1 MQKKLDIICIGSVL
15 WDIIGRSTYTMS
27 SGSDKPGKIIKIPG
41 GVALNL
47 AMALQKNGFNSS
59 LLSAIGAD
67 NDGDQ
72 LIEQI
77 KLRGIDTEHIYRA
90 KSFPTDKYMAVEGSN
105 GLIGAIADTHTL
117 ERCEKYILSPLKNGK
132 LYKLNEP
139 WAGIIVLDGNLTENL
154 LNKINSDPLF
164 KNVDLRIAPASPG
177 KAVRLR
183 TCLNGNVRTVYMNLE
198 EANLIVNQNFNES
211 CSAAIAL
218 LNAGFKRAV
227 VTNGGNKVTVAE
239 KDSLITIT
247 PPNVDVV
254 RVTGAGDVFMASHIQ
269 AELIGKQKETAVNF
283 ALNQTAKYISGSEKL

>member
-90 KSFPTDKYMAVEGSN
+90 KSFPTDKYIAVEGSN

-227 VTNGGNKVTVAE
+227 VTNGGNKVTIAE
-239 KDSLITIT
+239 KDSQITIT

-269 AELIGKQKETAVNF
+269 AELIGKQKETAINF

>member
-1 MQKKLDIICIGSVL
+1 MQQKLDIICIGSVL

-77 KLRGIDTEHIYRA
+77 KLRGIGTEHIYRA

-117 ERCEKYILSPLKNGK
+117 ERCEKYILSPLENGK

-139 WAGIIVLDGNLTENL
+139 WPGIIVLDGNLTENL

-164 KNVDLRIAPASPG
+164 RNVDLRIAPASPG
-177 KAVRLR
+177 KAARLR
-183 TCLNGNVRTVYMNLE
+183 TCLNGNIRTVYMNLE
-198 EANLIVNQNFNES
+198 EANLIVKQNFNES

-218 LNAGFKRAV
+218 LDAGFKRAV

-239 KDSLITIT
+239 KDNQISIT

-269 AELIGKQKETAVNF
+269 AELIGKQKETAIYF
-283 ALNQTAKYISGSEKL
+283 ALNQTAKYISGIEKL

>member
-67 NDGDQ
+67 DDGDQ

-90 KSFPTDKYMAVEGSN
+90 KSFPTDKYIAVEGSN

-117 ERCEKYILSPLKNGK
+117 ERCEKYILNPLKNGK

-239 KDSLITIT
+239 KDSQITIT

>member
-117 ERCEKYILSPLKNGK
+117 ERCEKYILNPLKNGK

>member
-15 WDIIGRSTYTMS
+15 WDVIGRSTNKMS
-27 SGSDKPGKIIKIPG
+27 LGSDKPGKIIKIPG

-77 KLRGIDTEHIYRA
+77 KIRGIDTEHIYRA

-117 ERCEKYILSPLKNGK
+117 EKCEKYILSPLENGK

-139 WAGIIVLDGNLTENL
+139 WTGIIILDGNLTENL
-154 LNKINSDPLF
+154 LNKINSDPLYR
-164 KNVDLRIAPASPG
+164 NIDLRIAPASPG
-177 KAVRLR
+177 KAARLR
-183 TCLNGNVRTVYMNLE
+183 TCLNGNVKTVYMNLE

-211 CSAAIAL
+211 CSAALAL

-239 KDSLITIT
+239 KDYQISIT
-247 PPNVDVV
+247 PPNVAVV

-269 AELIGKQKETAVNF
+269 AELTGKQKETAINF

>member
-117 ERCEKYILSPLKNGK
+117 ERCEKYILNPLKNGK

-154 LNKINSDPLF
+154 LNKINSDPF
-164 KNVDLRIAPASPG
+164 FRNIDLRIAPASPG

-239 KDSLITIT
+239 KDNQISIT

-269 AELIGKQKETAVNF
+269 AELIGKQKETAINF

>member
-105 GLIGAIADTHTL
+105 GLIGAIADTCTL
-117 ERCEKYILSPLKNGK
+117 ERCEKYILSPLENGK

-164 KNVDLRIAPASPG
+164 RNVDLRIAPASPG
-177 KAVRLR
+177 KAARLR

-239 KDSLITIT
+239 KDSQITIT

-269 AELIGKQKETAVNF
+269 AELIGKQKETAINF

>member
-164 KNVDLRIAPASPG
+164 RNVDLRIAPASPG

-183 TCLNGNVRTVYMNLE
+183 TCLNGNIRTVYMNLE

-227 VTNGGNKVTVAE
+227 VTNGGNKVTIAE
-239 KDSLITIT
+239 KDSQITIT

-269 AELIGKQKETAVNF
+269 AELIGKQKETAINF

>member
-1 MQKKLDIICIGSVL
+1 
-15 WDIIGRSTYTMS
+15 MS

-90 KSFPTDKYMAVEGSN
+90 KSLPTDKYMAVEGAN

-154 LNKINSDPLF
+154 LNKINSDPLYR
-164 KNVDLRIAPASPG
+164 NVDLRIAPASPG
-177 KAVRLR
+177 KAARLR
-183 TCLNGNVRTVYMNLE
+183 TCFNGNVRTVYMNLE

-239 KDSLITIT
+239 KDSQITIT

-269 AELIGKQKETAVNF
+269 AELIGKQKETAINF

>member
-15 WDIIGRSTYTMS
+15 WDIIGRSTNKMS
-27 SGSDKPGKIIKIPG
+27 LGSDKPGKIIKIPG

-77 KLRGIDTEHIYRA
+77 KIRGIDTEHIYRA

-117 ERCEKYILSPLKNGK
+117 ERCEKYILRPLENGK

-139 WAGIIVLDGNLTENL
+139 WTGIIILDGNLTENL

-164 KNVDLRIAPASPG
+164 RNVDLRVAPASPG

-239 KDSLITIT
+239 KDSQITIT
-247 PPNVDVV
+247 PPNVGVV

-269 AELIGKQKETAVNF
+269 AELIGKQKETAINF

>member
-90 KSFPTDKYMAVEGSN
+90 KSLPTDKYIAVEGAN

-164 KNVDLRIAPASPG
+164 RNVDLRIAPASPG

-239 KDSLITIT
+239 KDSQITIT

-254 RVTGAGDVFMASHIQ
+254 RVTGAGDLFMASHIQ

>member
-15 WDIIGRSTYTMS
+15 WDVIGRSTNKMS
-27 SGSDKPGKIIKIPG
+27 LGSDKPGKIIKIPG

-67 NDGDQ
+67 DDGDQ

-90 KSFPTDKYMAVEGSN
+90 KSFPTDKYIAVEGSN

-117 ERCEKYILSPLKNGK
+117 ERCEKYILNPLKNGK

-239 KDSLITIT
+239 KDSQITIT

-269 AELIGKQKETAVNF
+269 AELIGKQKETAINF

>member
-164 KNVDLRIAPASPG
+164 RNVDLRIAPASPG
-177 KAVRLR
+177 KAARLR

-227 VTNGGNKVTVAE
+227 VTNGGDKVTVAE
-239 KDSLITIT
+239 KDSQITIT

-269 AELIGKQKETAVNF
+269 AELMGKQKETALNF

>member
-15 WDIIGRSTYTMS
+15 WDIIGRSTYAMS

-67 NDGDQ
+67 DDGDQ

-154 LNKINSDPLF
+154 LNKINSDPF
-164 KNVDLRIAPASPG
+164 FRNVDLRVAPASPG
-177 KAVRLR
+177 KAARLR

-198 EANLIVNQNFNES
+198 EANLIVNKNFNES

-239 KDSLITIT
+239 KDSQITVT

-269 AELIGKQKETAVNF
+269 AELIGKQKETAINF

>member
-15 WDIIGRSTYTMS
+15 WDIIGRSTYAMS
-27 SGSDKPGKIIKIPG
+27 LGSDKPGKIIKIPG

-90 KSFPTDKYMAVEGSN
+90 KSLPTDKYIAVEGAN

-154 LNKINSDPLF
+154 LNKINSDPLYR
-164 KNVDLRIAPASPG
+164 NVDLRIAPASPG
-177 KAVRLR
+177 KAARLR

-239 KDSLITIT
+239 KDYQISIT
-247 PPNVDVV
+247 PPNVAVV

-269 AELIGKQKETAVNF
+269 AELTGKQKETAINF
-283 ALNQTAKYISGSEKL
+283 ALNETAKYISGSEKL

>member
-1 MQKKLDIICIGSVL
+1 
-15 WDIIGRSTYTMS
+15 MS
-27 SGSDKPGKIIKIPG
+27 LGSDKPGKIIKIPG

-77 KLRGIDTEHIYRA
+77 KLRGIETEHIYRA

-117 ERCEKYILSPLKNGK
+117 ERCEKYILSPLENGN

-139 WAGIIVLDGNLTENL
+139 WAGIIILDGNLTENL
-154 LNKINSDPLF
+154 LNKINNDPLF
-164 KNVDLRIAPASPG
+164 RNIDLRIAPASPG
-177 KAVRLR
+177 KASRLR
-183 TCLNGNVRTVYMNLE
+183 TCLNGNVRTVYLNLE

-211 CSAAIAL
+211 SSAAIAL

-227 VTNGGNKVTVAE
+227 VTNGGSKVTVAE
-239 KDSLITIT
+239 KDNQISIT

-269 AELIGKQKETAVNF
+269 AELIGKQKETAINF

>member
-1 MQKKLDIICIGSVL
+1 MQRKLDIICIGSVL
-15 WDIIGRSTYTMS
+15 WDIIGRSPCAMS

-67 NDGDQ
+67 DDGDQ

-132 LYKLNEP
+132 LYKLHEP

-164 KNVDLRIAPASPG
+164 RNIDLRIAPASPG
-177 KAVRLR
+177 KAARLR

-239 KDSLITIT
+239 KDSQITIT

-269 AELIGKQKETAVNF
+269 AELIGKQKETAINF
-283 ALNQTAKYISGSEKL
+283 ALNQTAKYISGCEKL

>member
-117 ERCEKYILSPLKNGK
+117 ERCEKHILSPLKNGK

-164 KNVDLRIAPASPG
+164 RNVDLRVAPASPG

-239 KDSLITIT
+239 KDSQITIT

-269 AELIGKQKETAVNF
+269 AELIGKQKETAINF

>member
-90 KSFPTDKYMAVEGSN
+90 KSLPTDKYMAVEGAN

-227 VTNGGNKVTVAE
+227 VTNGGDKVTVAE
-239 KDSLITIT
+239 KDSQITIT

-269 AELIGKQKETAVNF
+269 AELIGKQKETAINF